1 MKLDDAC
8 LVRHHDLVD
17 VAEYLA
23 FAALAVLVEGE
34 VVGTEDHILSRNRY
48 GLTVGGLE
56 QVACREHEEA
66 RLSLSLCGKRYV
78 NRHLVAVEVSV
89 ERGTYQR
96 MELDGSALYEHRL
109 ERLDTQTVKGWRT
122 VEHYGVTLD
131 YDLESVPDVLL
142 GSLDRLARG
151 LDVLLCLCLNEALHY
166 EGLEQ
171 LESHLLGQAALID
184 LQLRAYDDNR
194 TSRVVDTLTEK
205 VLTEASLL
213 TLEHIGERLERAVVR
228 ACYGS
233 AASAVVDKCVY
244 GLLEHALLVADND
257 FGSVE
262 LEELLKTVVSVDNTT
277 VEVVEVGGREAAA
290 VELYHRADIG
300 RNYRNYVEDHPLGTV
315 ARDAEALYYVESFEN
330 ADSLLSR
337 HALELL
343 VELSREL
350 FEVDLGEELLNG
362 LSAHSGLEVVLVFLA
377 HIVVL
382 ALGEHLILGEVAAVA
397 GIRYDVLREVEHVLE
412 HLRGNVKHKGD
423 TRGCALEIPD
433 VRYGRGKLDVTHA
446 LASYLGTGDLN
457 AAAVADLTLE
467 ADSLVLTAV
476 ALPVLCRA
484 EDPLAEQTLSLGLE
498 CAVVDGFGLGY
509 LAV

>member
-23 FAALAVLVEGE
+23 FAALAVLVECE

-66 RLSLSLCGKRYV
+66 RLSLSLGGKRYV
-78 NRHLVAVEVSV
+78 NRHLVAVEVRV

-96 MELDGSALYEHRL
+96 VELDGSALYEHGL
-109 ERLDTQTVKGWRT
+109 ECLDTQTVKGWRT

-131 YDLESVPDVLL
+131 HDLESVPDVLL
-142 GSLDRLARG
+142 GSLDSLARG
-151 LDVLLCLCLNEALHY
+151 LDVLLCLCLNKALHY

-194 TSRVVDTLTEK
+194 TSRVVDTL
-205 VLTEASLL
+205 A
-213 TLEHIGERLERAVVR
+213 HIGERLERAVVR
-228 ACYGS
+228 ARYGS

-262 LEELLKTVVSVDNTT
+262 LEELLETVVSVDNTT

-315 ARDAEALYYVESFEN
+315 ARNAEALYYVEPLEN
-330 ADSLLSR
+330 ADSLLSG

-350 FEVDLGEELLNG
+350 FEVDFRKQLLNG
-362 LSAHSGLEVVLVFLA
+362 LSAHSSLEVVLVFLA

-382 ALGEHLILGEVAAVA
+382 ALGEHLILCEVAAVA

-498 CAVVDGFGLGY
+498 RAVVDGFGLGY